1 MERHPST
8 TQGGS
13 KAFGVSQDF
22 FVYLGV
28 WKPSHIFYIYR
39 AACVHVAMLGEPQKD
54 TFQYIT
60 LLLTEIRDGFIIL
73 MAQVHEAV

>member
-1 MERHPST
+1 M
-8 TQGGS
+8 
-13 KAFGVSQDF
+13 KALTHF
-22 FVYLGV
+22 L
-28 WKPSHIFYIYR
+28 HYR
-39 AACVHVAMLGEPQKD
+39 AALAACVHVAMLGEPQKD